1 LSAPRPITN
10 STTSNPALRDGSGSL
25 KSQHRVP
32 KMEFANRVVS
42 AAIKATNNNAVIN
55 VGLVGSFVVLAV
67 RSLNQQRDIE
77 ALEAQKDS
85 LTHSNKAMK
94 KAMWEWKQQLFA
106 EASSTDT
113 ALVPLTRLKAIYG
126 EAVEPQIGSLSL
138 YLILFL
144 CA

>member
-1 LSAPRPITN
+1 MEATTPSAE
-10 STTSNPALRDGSGSL
+10 
-25 KSQHRVP
+25 
-32 KMEFANRVVS
+32 MEFANRVMS

-126 EAVEPQIGSLSL
+126 EAVEPQIGSLSV

-144 CA
+144 YA

>member
-1 LSAPRPITN
+1 MEATLLTLSAE
-10 STTSNPALRDGSGSL
+10 
-25 KSQHRVP
+25 
-32 KMEFANRVVS
+32 MEFANRVVS

-85 LTHSNKAMK
+85 LTHSNKAVK

-106 EASSTDT
+106 EASSTES

-126 EAVEPQIGSLSL
+126 EAVEPQIGSLSISFSFFMHRCSS
-138 YLILFL
+138 ILNTLFFFFL
-144 CA
+144 VSDSKF